1 MWFSKEPLKPGTC
14 ECGHIRS
21 NHRRGRSKCAAMFI
35 LVGGGESKSYQCACQ
50 LFIEDVPELTNQDVE
65 IAALKK
71 MAGLS

>member
-1 MWFSKEPLKPGTC
+1 
-14 ECGHIRS
+14 
-21 NHRRGRSKCAAMFI
+21 MFI